1 MKEKEIEFSFNKNSE
16 FFKRKK
22 NKRENFIANAFALII
37 LFSFYSVIDTSLNLN
52 HLTLV
57 KTESQQLK
65 EFQSIEEN
73 LKNKNYENVFTS
85 AYLILKTNRYSMNS
99 FQKEYEISNYLVK
112 ILNDESSTIKDKE
125 RVKSFLSNF
134 EVYDEK
140 YMIYRKEIDNMILK
154 DNNIPFDGEKLIE
167 YNKKIRELNK
177 TDLSCS
183 YLNILCYSINDA
195 EEKKTAKDRENY
207 SPLIEKNLNYIKNY
221 SLPK

>member
-16 FFKRKK
+16 LFNHKK
-22 NKRENFIANAFALII
+22 KKMNNFIGKALTIII
-37 LFSFYSVIDTSLNLN
+37 LFFFSSLLDISVNLN
-52 HLTLV
+52 HLVLDATQAPR
-57 KTESQQLK
+57 EK

-73 LKNKNYENVFTS
+73 LKNKNYENVLNS
-85 AYLILKTNRYSMNS
+85 AYFILKTNKIYLNS

-134 EVYDEK
+134 EVYDEN

-154 DNNIPFDGEKLIE
+154 DNNTPFDGEKLIE
-167 YNKKIRELNK
+167 YNKKIRELDK
-177 TDLSCS
+177 TDLSCN
-183 YLNILCYSINDA
+183 YLNILCYSIKDAA
-195 EEKKTAKDRENY
+195 EEKAAKERETY

-221 SLPK
+221 IIKK